1 LSPEQVTELRARRQQ
16 GVLIK
21 TLMADYGLGKT
32 ALYRYLDGAGPS
44 GAPEGE
50 GDIAHPPVVE

>member
-1 LSPEQVTELRARRQQ
+1 MKTRCTAARLRHVVELRARRQQ

-32 ALYRYLDGAGPS
+32 ALYRYLDGVNAAVS
-44 GAPEGE
+44 GAEPT
-50 GDIAHPPVVE
+50 P